1 MGSAFHEHL
10 VRCRTLGQTMIE
22 GYLGIDWTIDPIVT
36 HAINGDK
43 VKFMWFPTARTP
55 LRLLL
60 GTVGVR
66 FKFPVTVSE

>member
-1 MGSAFHEHL
+1 
-10 VRCRTLGQTMIE
+10 MIE